1 MSRLGGA
8 HVFALEFVWTEHP
21 ARGLPARRGRRNGA
35 CSLRGLFLRSL
46 LVDAAK
52 RHRESRIGR
61 VSAATQDRRALCRFA
76 VGAASPVGSAYDA
89 CPSRAGGNRARE
101 EHRRRGT
108 EERDKEASGADTSSP
123 STPRSRATKSILGIC
138 FVPLI
143 RLPPLVLIVASPIGN
158 GGSGR

>member
-1 MSRLGGA
+1 MNELTGGA
-8 HVFALEFVWTEHP
+8 HVFVWTEHL
-21 ARGLPARRGRRNGA
+21 AIGGLPVRRGRRNGP

-89 CPSRAGGNRARE
+89 CPSRAGGTRARQ
-101 EHRRRGT
+101 EHRRRGA
-108 EERDKEASGADTSSP
+108 EERDKEASGTDNSSP
-123 STPRSRATKSILGIC
+123 GAPRSTASKSVLGRLC

-143 RLPPLVLIVASPIGN
+143 RFPPLVLIVASRN
-158 GGSGR
+158 R

>member
-61 VSAATQDRRALCRFA
+61 VSAATQDRGALCRFA
-76 VGAASPVGSAYDA
+76 VGAASPVGSASDA
-89 CPSRAGGNRARE
+89 CPSRAGTRARE
-101 EHRRRGT
+101 EHRRRGA
-108 EERDKEASGADTSSP
+108 EERDQKASGADNSSP
-123 STPRSRATKSILGIC
+123 GAPRSRATKSILGIC

-143 RLPPLVLIVASPIGN
+143 WLPPLVLIVASPIGN